1 MGETGPQTV
10 LQNAVTA
17 TSLDHHIAA
26 ALCCGFYKNFKTGQ
40 LHVQFP
46 AGWTQLKQVSP
57 VGGYDGIALHHAASR
72 TLVIVNRG
80 TELTG
85 DDWWQ
90 NFGAAVIKSPGRQ
103 IWDAKQLVVDGLAL
117 AGAQGLTVA
126 NLLLTGHSLGGA
138 LAEAQALLSPSL
150 LPDGLKDRV
159 ACVGVASAGFGG
171 AVGNF
176 ADLYGMTLH
185 ADPAAIITHYVRA
198 RDVVPHHPGR
208 KVFGREVQVA
218 SVFETRLQ
226 TSYKTPPPRWA
237 LVADILRNH
246 SARLYLTFLDE
257 PGATRHLWYSRQT
270 DACTAR
276 DKPRPGWTTRG
287 IRPADW

>member
-1 MGETGPQTV
+1 MAQIDPQQV
-10 LQNAVTA
+10 LQDAVTA
-17 TSLDHHIAA
+17 TSLDHQIAA

-46 AGWTQLKQVSP
+46 AGWTRLKQVSP
-57 VGGYDGIALHHAASR
+57 VGGYDGIALHHAASE

-103 IWDAKQLVVDGLAL
+103 IWDAKQLLVDGLDL
-117 AGAQGLTVA
+117 AVQQGRPVS
-126 NLLLTGHSLGGA
+126 NVLLTGHSLGGA

-159 ACVGVASAGFGG
+159 ECVGVASAGFGG
-171 AVGNF
+171 AVKKF

-198 RDVVPHHPGR
+198 KDPVPHHPGR
-208 KVFGREVQVA
+208 KVFGREVLVA
-218 SVFETRLQ
+218 SVFETAHREQ
-226 TSYKTPPPRWA
+226 HKSPMRRWT
-237 LVADILRNH
+237 VITDILKNH
-246 SARLYLTFLDE
+246 STRLYLTFLDE
-257 PGATRHLWYSRQT
+257 PGATRHLWYSKQT
-270 DACTAR
+270 DACTGR
-276 DKPRPGWTTRG
+276 DNARPGWTTRG